1 MYYSQEQI
9 DRANQTNMED
19 FLRSQGE
26 TLIRSGKEYRW
37 KCHDSLT
44 ARGNKWFRHSQSRG
58 GYPVDFVMEFYGKS
72 FPEAVQLLTG
82 EAGAGKP
89 DACPAPS
96 PDFRLPLHNTTN
108 TKAIKYLTEE
118 RKIDRGIVDTFVAA
132 GDIYEDTHHNVVFVG
147 RDSGTQGTPG
157 IPRYAHCRG
166 TADQFR
172 QDVSGSDKACNFSY
186 QGDSDQLF
194 VFEAPIDMLS
204 FICLYPKDWTKRS
217 YLSLGGVAGKAL
229 THFLSERPDI
239 RRIFLCLDNDN
250 AGNEGCTRLS
260 SELPEDLTV
269 LRLLPAMKDWNEV
282 LQHREEIPNRK
293 YIVETITLKEPAA
306 EPPVPMIRMSEV
318 QEVAV
323 EWLWEPY
330 LPFGKLT
337 ILQGNPGEGKTYF
350 AMQLA
355 AACTNRRT
363 LPNMEPLEPFNVIY
377 QTAEDG
383 LGDTVKPR
391 LLEAGADLDRVMV
404 IDDGD
409 KPLTLSD
416 KRLERAIRENH
427 ARLLI
432 IDPVQ
437 AFLGADVDMN
447 RANEVRP
454 IFRKLGEI
462 AQETGCAIILI
473 GHLNKAAGS
482 QSTYRGLGSI
492 DITAVVRSLLF
503 IGKVKNDPTTRVLI
517 QEKSSLAPPGKS
529 LAFSLGDGNGFQ
541 WIGEYDMTADEL
553 LAGVEHTETKAE
565 QAEKLILDLLAD
577 GKQMLSAD
585 IDKAAAQRGISARTV
600 RTAKQSLGNKLVSER
615 SGTQWLLSLK
625 TE

>member
-1 MYYSQEQI
+1 MHYSQEQI

-44 ARGNKWFRHSQSRG
+44 VRGNKWFRHSQSRG

-72 FPEAVQLLTG
+72 FPEAVQMLTG

-96 PDFRLPLHNTTN
+96 PDFRLPLHNPTN
-108 TKAIKYLTEE
+108 TKVIKYLTEE
-118 RKIDRGIVDTFVAA
+118 CKLDWGIVDTFIAA
-132 GDIYEDTHHNVVFVG
+132 GDIYEDTRHNVVFVG
-147 RDSGTQGTPG
+147 RDCGTQRVPG

-166 TADQFR
+166 TADKFR

-186 QGDSDQLF
+186 QGESAQLF
-194 VFEAPIDMLS
+194 VFEAPIDLLS

-229 THFLSERPDI
+229 THFLSECPDI

-250 AGNEGCTRLS
+250 AGNEGCSRLS
-260 SELPEDLTV
+260 SELPEGLTI
-269 LRLLPAMKDWNEV
+269 LRLLPAWKDWNEV

-293 YIVETITLKEPAA
+293 FIAETITLKEPAA

-355 AACTNRRT
+355 AACTNRRP

-416 KRLERAIRENH
+416 KRIERAIRENH

-454 IFRKLGEI
+454 IFRRLGEI

-503 IGKVKNDPTTRVLI
+503 IGKVKNDPATRVLI

-577 GKQMLSAD
+577 GKQVLSAD

-615 SGTQWLLSLK
+615 SGAQWMLSLK
-625 TE
+625 SE

>member
-26 TLIRSGKEYRW
+26 TLIHSGKEYRW

-44 ARGNKWFRHSQSRG
+44 VRGNKWFRHSQSRG

-82 EAGAGKP
+82 EAGAGKL

-96 PDFRLPLHNTTN
+96 PDFRLPLHNATN

-118 RKIDRGIVDTFVAA
+118 RSIDRGIVDTFIAA
-132 GDIYEDTHHNVVFVG
+132 GDIYEDTRHNVVFVG
-147 RDSGTQGTPG
+147 RDSGTQNAPG

-166 TADQFR
+166 TTDKFR
-172 QDVSGSDKACNFSY
+172 QDVNGSDKACNFSY

-204 FICLYPKDWTKRS
+204 FLCLYPKDWTKRG
-217 YLSLGGVAGKAL
+217 YLSLGGVAGKAPA
-229 THFLSERPDI
+229 HFLSERPDI

-260 SELPEDLTV
+260 SELPEGLTV

-293 YIVETITLKEPAA
+293 FIAETITLKEPAA

-323 EWLWEPY
+323 EWLWKPY

-355 AACTNRRT
+355 AACTDRRP
-363 LPNMEPLEPFNVIY
+363 LPNMEALEPFNVIY

-427 ARLLI
+427 AKLLI

-529 LAFSLGDGNGFQ
+529 LAFSLGDSNGFQ

-553 LAGVEHTETKAE
+553 LASVEHTETKVE
-565 QAEKLILDLLAD
+565 QAEKMILDLLAD

-600 RTAKQSLGNKLVSER
+600 RAAKQSLGNKLISER
-615 SGTQWLLSLK
+615 SSTQWLLSLK
-625 TE
+625 VE

>member
-1 MYYSQEQI
+1 
-9 DRANQTNMED
+9 
-19 FLRSQGE
+19 
-26 TLIRSGKEYRW
+26 
-37 KCHDSLT
+37 
-44 ARGNKWFRHSQSRG
+44 
-58 GYPVDFVMEFYGKS
+58 
-72 FPEAVQLLTG
+72 
-82 EAGAGKP
+82 
-89 DACPAPS
+89 
-96 PDFRLPLHNTTN
+96 
-108 TKAIKYLTEE
+108 
-118 RKIDRGIVDTFVAA
+118 
-132 GDIYEDTHHNVVFVG
+132 
-147 RDSGTQGTPG
+147 
-157 IPRYAHCRG
+157 
-166 TADQFR
+166 
-172 QDVSGSDKACNFSY
+172 
-186 QGDSDQLF
+186 
-194 VFEAPIDMLS
+194 
-204 FICLYPKDWTKRS
+204 
-217 YLSLGGVAGKAL
+217 
-229 THFLSERPDI
+229 
-239 RRIFLCLDNDN
+239 
-250 AGNEGCTRLS
+250 
-260 SELPEDLTV
+260 
-269 LRLLPAMKDWNEV
+269 MKDWNEV
-282 LQHREEIPNRK
+282 LQHREEISNRK
-293 YIVETITLKEPAA
+293 FIAETITLKEPEV

-318 QEVAV
+318 QEMAV

-355 AACTNRRT
+355 AACTNRRP
-363 LPNMEPLEPFNVIY
+363 LPNMEPLKPFNVIY

-416 KRLERAIRENH
+416 KRIERAIRENH

-454 IFRKLGEI
+454 IFRRLGEI

>member
-1 MYYSQEQI
+1 
-9 DRANQTNMED
+9 
-19 FLRSQGE
+19 
-26 TLIRSGKEYRW
+26 
-37 KCHDSLT
+37 
-44 ARGNKWFRHSQSRG
+44 
-58 GYPVDFVMEFYGKS
+58 
-72 FPEAVQLLTG
+72 
-82 EAGAGKP
+82 
-89 DACPAPS
+89 
-96 PDFRLPLHNTTN
+96 
-108 TKAIKYLTEE
+108 
-118 RKIDRGIVDTFVAA
+118 
-132 GDIYEDTHHNVVFVG
+132 
-147 RDSGTQGTPG
+147 
-157 IPRYAHCRG
+157 
-166 TADQFR
+166 
-172 QDVSGSDKACNFSY
+172 
-186 QGDSDQLF
+186 
-194 VFEAPIDMLS
+194 
-204 FICLYPKDWTKRS
+204 
-217 YLSLGGVAGKAL
+217 
-229 THFLSERPDI
+229 
-239 RRIFLCLDNDN
+239 
-250 AGNEGCTRLS
+250 
-260 SELPEDLTV
+260 
-269 LRLLPAMKDWNEV
+269 
-282 LQHREEIPNRK
+282 
-293 YIVETITLKEPAA
+293 
-306 EPPVPMIRMSEV
+306 
-318 QEVAV
+318 VAV

-355 AACTNRRT
+355 AACTNRRP

-416 KRLERAIRENH
+416 KRIERAIRENH

-454 IFRKLGEI
+454 IFRRLGEI

-503 IGKVKNDPTTRVLI
+503 IGKVKNDPATRVLI

-577 GKQMLSAD
+577 GKQVLSAD

-615 SGTQWLLSLK
+615 SGAQWMLSLK
-625 TE
+625 SE